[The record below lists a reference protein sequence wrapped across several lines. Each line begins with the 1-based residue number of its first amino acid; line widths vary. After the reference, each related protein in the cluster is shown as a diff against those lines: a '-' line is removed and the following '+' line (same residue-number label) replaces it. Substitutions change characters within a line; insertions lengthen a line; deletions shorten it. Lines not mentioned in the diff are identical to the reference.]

1 MIVAE
6 RANGDPCGPSPDEL
20 QQAVARTAE
29 SRLRSNPYLALKTV
43 SCQYSD
49 GMLTLRGCLPSFYLK
64 QMAQCVVG
72 DVEGVRQVNNQ
83 IEVVS
88 RG

>member
-6 RANGDPCGPSPDEL
+6 RRNGGAPPPDEL
-20 QQAVARTAE
+20 QQAVAQAAE

-49 GMLTLRGCLPSFYLK
+49 GTLTLRGSLPSYYLK
-64 QMAQCVVG
+64 QVAQCVVG
-72 DVEGVRQVNNQ
+72 DVEGVRKVNNQ
-83 IEVVS
+83 IEVVC
-88 RG
+88 GG